1 MPDGRAG
8 PGRPRPGGGRPPR
21 RHRGADKLA
30 TECVVNLIRTQS
42 MLATELKRRFRR
54 HGLTG
59 AGFNVL
65 ATVDTPGRPHLVPVG
80 FRLGLDDGS

>member
-1 MPDGRAG
+1 
-8 PGRPRPGGGRPPR
+8 
-21 RHRGADKLA
+21 
-30 TECVVNLIRTQS
+30 VVNLIRTQS

-59 AGFNVL
+59 VGFNVL